1 VGVGLQ
7 EVERQRVSTT
17 RFTVGEGERS
27 PIFGEEETVAC
38 TLGVVAHCLIGLA
51 HVGNEGERELPV
63 GI

>member
-1 VGVGLQ
+1 M
-7 EVERQRVSTT
+7 T

-27 PIFGEEETVAC
+27 PIFGEEET
-38 TLGVVAHCLIGLA
+38 VAHCLIGLA